1 MRRNDKLMTAPQKE
15 YTLFD
20 FSKPDD
26 IAQWYGRD
34 DTVMGGV
41 SSSHLRAT
49 DEGTAVFVGEVSLEN
64 NGGFAAIRSRDA
76 HYDLSAFT
84 GIALYVRGD
93 FKTYSMNIRT
103 DTSSNGV
110 RYQANFKVVRT
121 EWLTV
126 LLPFQNFV
134 AARRGQ
140 RPPDAPPLD
149 LQRIRSF
156 GFIIAN
162 KQVGPFRL
170 ELASIKAY

>member
-1 MRRNDKLMTAPQKE
+1 VTAALQKE
-15 YTLFD
+15 YILFD
-20 FSKPDD
+20 FSKSDD
-26 IAQWYGRD
+26 VAQWYSRD
-34 DTVMGGV
+34 DTVMGGI
-41 SSSHLRAT
+41 SNSQLRAT
-49 DEGTAVFVGEVSLEN
+49 DEGTAAFVGEVSLEN

-84 GIALYVRGD
+84 GVVLHIKGD
-93 FKTYSMNIRT
+93 LKTYSMNIRT
-103 DTSSNGV
+103 DTSSNGL
-110 RYQANFKVVRT
+110 RYQANFKVVRE
-121 EWLTV
+121 EWMVV

-140 RPPDAPPLD
+140 RPPDAPALD
-149 LQRIRSF
+149 LHSICSF

>member
-1 MRRNDKLMTAPQKE
+1 MTLPGKKE
-15 YTLFD
+15 YVLFD

-26 IAQWYGRD
+26 IAQWYARD
-34 DTVMGGV
+34 DTVMGGI
-41 SSSHLRAT
+41 SASQLRAT
-49 DEGTAVFVGEVSLEN
+49 NEGNAAFVGEVSLEN

-76 HYDLSAFT
+76 LYDLSAYT
-84 GIALYVRGD
+84 GIMLYVKGD
-93 FKTYSMNIRT
+93 AKTYSINIRT
-103 DTSSNGV
+103 DVRQSGL
-110 RYQANFKVVRT
+110 RYQANFKAVRK
-121 EWLTV
+121 EWMFV

-140 RPPDAPPLD
+140 RPLDAPPLD
-149 LQRIRSF
+149 LQHVRSF

>member
-1 MRRNDKLMTAPQKE
+1 MTAPQQKE

-26 IAQWYGRD
+26 IAQWYSRD

-41 SSSHLRAT
+41 SDSQLRAT
-49 DEGTAVFVGEVSLEN
+49 GEGTAVFVGEVSLEN
-64 NGGFAAIRSRDA
+64 NGGFAAVRSLDA
-76 HYDLSAFT
+76 QYNLSAYT
-84 GIALYVRGD
+84 GIALRLKGD
-93 FKTYSMNIRT
+93 AKVYGMNIRT
-103 DTSSNGV
+103 DTSLNGL
-110 RYQANFKVVRT
+110 RYQNSFKLAQEVWMTVR
-121 EWLTV
+121 
-126 LLPFQNFV
+126 LPFQNFG

-140 RPPDAPPLD
+140 TPPDAPPLD

-156 GFIIAN
+156 GFITAS